1 MPEKNRATG
10 TEAAQDTTLDAAI
23 NTPVSLVTIFASDG
37 TAMSVPPE
45 TAELLIRSHGFR
57 RENIDLKTVASDF
70 RALFAGAQ
78 QAIEG
83 FLTTLENDGV
93 IDPSEQAAQATAYA
107 AMELVTSAWGAL
119 LAEIARQYP
128 MKQGD
133 AYTLQEQRA
142 RITVNGTVQELSLL
156 ELTAR
161 RMLEPN
167 NDLFAEQNVQYVVR
181 DVQVDPAQAAIYLAT
196 PGFSEA

>member
-1 MPEKNRATG
+1 MPESTRTTG
-10 TEAAQDTTLDAAI
+10 TTTVQETAVAAAI
-23 NTPVSLVTIFASDG
+23 NPPPLVTIFANDG
-37 TAMSVPPE
+37 TAMSVPLE
-45 TAELLIRSHGFR
+45 TAELLIRFHGFR
-57 RENIDLKTVASDF
+57 REHVDLKSAASTF

-78 QAIEG
+78 TGIEE
-83 FLTTLENDGV
+83 FLAALENDGV

-128 MKQGD
+128 MKQGESV
-133 AYTLQEQRA
+133 TLQEQRA